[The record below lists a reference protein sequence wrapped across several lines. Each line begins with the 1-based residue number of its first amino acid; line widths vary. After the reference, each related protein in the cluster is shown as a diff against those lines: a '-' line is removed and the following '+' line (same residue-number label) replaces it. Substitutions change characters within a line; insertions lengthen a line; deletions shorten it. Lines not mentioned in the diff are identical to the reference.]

1 MGDTTRSSKKTVPCV
16 IAIFG
21 VTGDLALKKIFPA
34 IYNLYCMGFL
44 DEKTHIAGIGRR
56 SYSDIEYN
64 EYISKMLSGMKTP
77 DGERGEFS
85 KREEVKERF
94 LKMNSYI
101 SADFSDPSSFD
112 SIRAGLKAVAVK
124 HKICNFLYY
133 LSTPPQNFIGII
145 SGLGSSGLS
154 KPDFLDISC
163 AGSFVRVV
171 IEKPYGH
178 DLDSAKKLN
187 EKVLSIFSEDQIYRI
202 DHYLGKETVQNIM
215 VFRFLNGIF
224 EPVWNQKY
232 IDNVQIRVFE
242 SEGIGRRA
250 NYFDN
255 AGIIRDI
262 IQNHSLQM
270 LSLIAI
276 EPVNSMAPE
285 SIRNEKLKVLSAIRP
300 FDTSKALSDLALAQ
314 YAAGRSESG
323 SISAYTD
330 EPGIPE
336 NSKTETFAAVR
347 LYIDNWRWAGVPF
360 YLSAGKRMSER
371 VTEVIVTF
379 KPAPH
384 MIFKNIC
391 NVDDYTK
398 LKDAYSISPCSA
410 PANKLIIRIQ
420 PDEGISL
427 KIFSKTPGFE
437 MGLQPVMMNFN
448 YSTSFGEILPEA
460 YERLILDSLLGDATL
475 FMRSDEIEASWEY
488 ITPVLECAKKGAVPL
503 KYYEANSPGPSLCE
517 FFGLNIC

>member
-1 MGDTTRSSKKTVPCV
+1 MQDINYSSKKTVPCV

-21 VTGDLALKKIFPA
+21 VTGDLAYKKIFPA
-34 IYNLYCMGFL
+34 IYNLFCLGLL

-56 SYSDIEYN
+56 KYSDIEYS
-64 EYISKMLSGMKTP
+64 EYISGMLASIKIP
-77 DGERGEFS
+77 DGERGELL
-85 KREEVKERF
+85 KREDLKEKF
-94 LKMNSYI
+94 KKINSYI
-101 SADFSDPSSFD
+101 CADFSDNSSFP
-112 SIRAGLKAVAVK
+112 SIREGLKAVAVK
-124 HKICNFLYY
+124 YKICNFLYY
-133 LSTPPQNFIGII
+133 LSTPPQNFAGII

-163 AGSFVRVV
+163 AGSFVRAV

-178 DLDSAKKLN
+178 DLESAKKLN
-187 EKVLSIFSEDQIYRI
+187 EMVLSVFSEDQIYRI
-202 DHYLGKETVQNIM
+202 DHYLGKETVQNII

-242 SEGIGRRA
+242 SEGIGTRA

-262 IQNHSLQM
+262 IQNHSFQM
-270 LSLIAI
+270 LSLIAM
-276 EPVNSMAPE
+276 EPVNSMAAE
-285 SIRNEKLKVLSAIRP
+285 NIRNEKLKVLSAIRP
-300 FDTSKALSDLALAQ
+300 FDFSKAAADLVLAQ
-314 YAAGRSESG
+314 YITGRSG
-323 SISAYTD
+323 DKVIQAYTD
-330 EPGIPE
+330 EPGISKD
-336 NSKTETFAAVR
+336 SKTETFAAMR
-347 LYIDNWRWAGVPF
+347 LYIDNWRWAGIPF
-360 YLSAGKRMSER
+360 YLSAGKRMSAR
-371 VTEVIVTF
+371 VTEVVVTF

-391 NVDDYTK
+391 SIDDYTK
-398 LKDAYSISPCSA
+398 LKDAYSVSSCSA

-427 KIFSKTPGFE
+427 KIFSKIPGFE

-448 YSTSFGEILPEA
+448 YATSFDEILPEA

-488 ITPVLECAKKGAVPL
+488 ITPVLECAKNGSVPL
-503 KYYEANSPGPSLCE
+503 KHYEAGSPGPSLCE

>member
-1 MGDTTRSSKKTVPCV
+1 M
-16 IAIFG
+16 AIFG

-34 IYNLYCMGFL
+34 IYNLYSLGFL
-44 DEKTHIAGIGRR
+44 DEKTHIVGIGRR
-56 SYSDIEYN
+56 KYSNIEYN
-64 EYISKMLSGMKTP
+64 EYISDILRSSGVP
-77 DGERGEFS
+77 GGERSEI
-85 KREEVKERF
+85 
-94 LKMNSYI
+94 LKNEDIKKKFIAMNSYI
-101 SADFSDPSSFD
+101 CADFSDMSSFAA
-112 SIRAGLKAVAVK
+112 IREGLKAVALK
-124 HKICNFLYY
+124 YKICNFLYY
-133 LSTPPQNFIGII
+133 LSTPPQNFIEII

-154 KPDFLDISC
+154 KPDFLDIIC
-163 AGSFVRVV
+163 AGSFVRIV
-171 IEKPYGH
+171 IEKPYGR
-178 DLDSAKKLN
+178 DLASAKKLN
-187 EKVLSIFSEDQIYRI
+187 EMVLSVFSEDQIYRI

-232 IDNVQIRVFE
+232 IDSVQIKVFE
-242 SEGIGRRA
+242 TEGIGKRA

-276 EPVNSMAPE
+276 EPINSMAAE
-285 SIRNEKLKVLSAIRP
+285 NIRNEKLKALSAIRP
-300 FDTSKALSDLALAQ
+300 FDVSRASADLVLAQ
-314 YAAGRSESG
+314 YTAGRSG
-323 SISAYTD
+323 SATIPAYID
-330 EPGIPE
+330 EPGI
-336 NSKTETFAAVR
+336 SKDSRTETFAAIR

-371 VTEVIVTF
+371 LTEVIVTF

-391 NVDDYTK
+391 DVDDYTK
-398 LKDAYSISPCSA
+398 LKDADSISPSCSA

-427 KIFSKTPGFE
+427 KIFSKIPGFE

-448 YSTSFGEILPEA
+448 YSTSFNGKLPEA

-488 ITPVLECAKKGAVPL
+488 ITPVLECIKACGVPL
-503 KYYEANSPGPSLCE
+503 KHYEANSPGPSLCE